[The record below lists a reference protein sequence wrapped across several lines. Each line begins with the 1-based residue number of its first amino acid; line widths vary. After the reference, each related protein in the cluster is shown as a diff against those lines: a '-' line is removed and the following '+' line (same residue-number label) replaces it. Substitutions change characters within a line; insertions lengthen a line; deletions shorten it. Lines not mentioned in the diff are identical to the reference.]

1 MGDYNNAVN
10 TKTQVPQRKTF
21 CFSGPLQNK
30 LLAKEFQEGPK
41 GGAHPSLLLRT
52 QGQEQAA
59 MTPPPS
65 ARQLQIGILADL
77 GRTQWVSSVNC

>member
-1 MGDYNNAVN
+1 MQS
-10 TKTQVPQRKTF
+10 TLRQVPQRKTF
-21 CFSGPLQNK
+21 CFSGPLQDK
-30 LLAKEFQEGPK
+30 LLAKEFLEGLM
-41 GGAHPSLLLRT
+41 GGAHHRVSLRT

-65 ARQLQIGILADL
+65 AHQLQIGILADL